1 MTAPLSDK
9 ITRLRGSLESLEAF
23 FFRRSVEKAFQLD
36 ELSSQTG
43 PPTTSVV
50 DDVMFVLRKVL
61 DRALGTGDIELLKAI
76 CANTRRILDLDFAGV
91 IKRRATVDAQRNL
104 SGTSG
109 RTDDLGRRER
119 VRSFVV
125 ELNNLEVS
133 SESVSALVE
142 GYINSNLDGL
152 FPFRGQMEI
161 AKAALTNMRN
171 LKERFESYLHVVP
184 FVEMH

>member
-1 MTAPLSDK
+1 
-9 ITRLRGSLESLEAF
+9 LETF

-36 ELSSQTG
+36 ELSSHQSG
-43 PPTTSVV
+43 PSTTSVV
-50 DDVMFVLRKVL
+50 DDVMFVLRKVV
-61 DRALGTGDIELLKAI
+61 DRAMGTGDAELLKTI

-91 IKRRATVDAQRNL
+91 IKRRSTIDSQRNL

-109 RTDDLGRRER
+109 KADEPGRRER

-133 SESVSALVE
+133 SESVSALAK

-152 FPFRGQMEI
+152 FPFGDQLEV
-161 AKAALTNMRN
+161 AKAALTNMGN
-171 LKERFESYLHVVP
+171 LKERFDSYLHVVP
-184 FVEMH
+184 R